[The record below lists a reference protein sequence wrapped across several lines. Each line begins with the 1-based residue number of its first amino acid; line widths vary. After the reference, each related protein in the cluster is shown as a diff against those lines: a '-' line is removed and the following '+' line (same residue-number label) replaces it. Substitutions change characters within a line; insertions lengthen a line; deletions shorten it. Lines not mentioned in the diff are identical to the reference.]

1 MISLIRSGEIQ
12 CVVVKDLS
20 RFGRNYLEVGD
31 FLEHIFPFLG
41 VRFIAI
47 NDHYDSADYIGT
59 TGGVDV
65 AFRNLVYQQ
74 YSQDLSQKVKA
85 AMHMKMARGQ
95 YVTHCPYGYKKAPGE
110 KHKMIIDP
118 VTAPVVREIFWRR
131 LRERK
136 ALKLP
141 LH

>member
-1 MISLIRSGEIQ
+1 MLHTARM
-12 CVVVKDLS
+12 
-20 RFGRNYLEVGD
+20 
-31 FLEHIFPFLG
+31 
-41 VRFIAI
+41 AI
-47 NDHYDSADYIGT
+47 
-59 TGGVDV
+59 
-65 AFRNLVYQQ
+65 
-74 YSQDLSQKVKA
+74 
-85 AMHMKMARGQ
+85 
-95 YVTHCPYGYKKAPGE
+95 KKAPGE